1 MAELINNITCRP
13 RRVQAIFNVL
23 KKVDKS
29 DSRNFYMYFCST
41 EITIEE
47 TLQGC
52 ELIGL
57 IKRQNDQ
64 ICLTNEY
71 EACDDWNGARKK
83 IALNILSA
91 RNKDDHNYRFCQ
103 FYGWLINYKATII
116 RPNDYVKLA
125 EAHNRELNLSSE
137 TGMNK
142 IKVERAQDWAVELG
156 LGWWWKDPCLRFEAI
171 PTEFIEWLLPELLE
185 DNPIEGTAF
194 IDKVSNLAPWIASST
209 KINNKTQE
217 LSSGLSQSLR
227 QLHETNKIKLITS
240 RDALSI
246 TQFNNLGFQNNDI
259 GYSFCQ
265 ISKPG
270 VLQ

>member
-1 MAELINNITCRP
+1 MAELINKITCRP

-23 KKVDKS
+23 KKVDES
-29 DSRNFYMYFCST
+29 DSKNFYKYFCLT
-41 EITIEE
+41 ENTIEE

-57 IKRQNDQ
+57 IKRQNDG

-71 EACDDWNGARKK
+71 IACSDWNGARKK

-103 FYGWLINYKATII
+103 FYGWLINYKVTI

-137 TGMNK
+137 TGMNET
-142 IKVERAQDWAVELG
+142 KVLRAQDWAVELG
-156 LGWWWKDPCLRFEAI
+156 LGWWWKDPGLRFEAI

-185 DNPIEGTAF
+185 DNPIEGTTF
-194 IDKVSNLAPWIASST
+194 IDKVSNFAPWIVSSN
-209 KINNKTQE
+209 KININTQE

-227 QLHETNKIKLITS
+227 QLHGRNKIKLITS
-240 RDALSI
+240 RDAVSI
-246 TQFNNLGFQNNDI
+246 TQFNEIGLDNNDI
-259 GYSFCQ
+259 GKSFCQ